1 MSQIIYPVT
10 SKGDV
15 SDTYFNTKVND
26 PYRWLED
33 DRSVETGNWVTAQ
46 NNVTFD
52 YLKKIPSRQKF
63 QKAIEEKMNY
73 PKYGAPFRKGA
84 YYYYYKNDGLQNQSV
99 LIHSM
104 FS

>member
-1 MSQIIYPVT
+1 MYKFLQKQQSIVLTVFTLFFLQFTNLSSLMAQIIYPVT
-10 SKGDV
+10 NKGDV

-52 YLKKIPSRQKF
+52 YLKKIPSREKF
-63 QKAIEEKMNY
+63 QKAIE
-73 PKYGAPFRKGA
+73 
-84 YYYYYKNDGLQNQSV
+84 
-99 LIHSM
+99 
-104 FS
+104 